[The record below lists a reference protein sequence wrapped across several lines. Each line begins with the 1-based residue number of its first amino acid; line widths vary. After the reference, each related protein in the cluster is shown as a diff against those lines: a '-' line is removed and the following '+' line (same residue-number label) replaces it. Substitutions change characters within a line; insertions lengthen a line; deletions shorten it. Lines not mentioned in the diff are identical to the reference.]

1 MVGLIH
7 HHHHHTGA
15 TACFQANHRLVDH
28 TPLFLFPGDGLVQL
42 EPGHWES
49 ILVASYH
56 THGLHWSYYCSPSVH
71 RNALMEAMC
80 VWFEPTP
87 IFLRKRD
94 ACQVFTHLTLRIKFD
109 R

>member
-56 THGLHWSYYCSPSVH
+56 THGLH
-71 RNALMEAMC
+71 
-80 VWFEPTP
+80 
-87 IFLRKRD
+87 
-94 ACQVFTHLTLRIKFD
+94 
-109 R
+109 